1 MPKKKGKGRKKRPE
15 PEPEAEE
22 DVDVRA
28 RLPDAA
34 QHAILCSASAKSPL
48 AACIGSGGAGKG
60 GQGGAGRA
68 LGRGIGT
75 GPPG

>member
-28 RLPDAA
+28 HLPDAA

-48 AACIGSGGAGKG
+48 AACIVSGAQAKAGR
-60 GQGGAGRA
+60 GAGRA